1 MAKPVYRRT
10 ARGRKAWDTQSRA
23 VSLEHRRVLG
33 HITGE
38 VDCDILRARVGRYS
52 EAELSELL
60 LELESLGLVE
70 SLGEERA
77 ELDFTGGFNIA
88 EIRRAHEEIS
98 KAHEAAQDDLDFT
111 GSFRIADL
119 RPGQK

>member
-1 MAKPVYRRT
+1 MARTVYRRT
-10 ARGRKAWDTQSRA
+10 ERGRRAWDTQSRA
-23 VSLEHRRVLG
+23 VSLEYRRILG

-60 LELESLGLVE
+60 AELESLGLVE

-77 ELDFTGGFNIA
+77 ELDFTGTLN
-88 EIRRAHEEIS
+88 
-98 KAHEAAQDDLDFT
+98 
-111 GSFRIADL
+111 IADL
-119 RPGQK
+119 RSGQKKL